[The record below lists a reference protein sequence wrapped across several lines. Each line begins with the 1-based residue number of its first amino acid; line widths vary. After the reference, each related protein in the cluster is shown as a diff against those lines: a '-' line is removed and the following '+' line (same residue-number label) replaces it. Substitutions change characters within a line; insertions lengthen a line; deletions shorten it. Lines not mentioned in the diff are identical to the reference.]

1 MRICLKLYD
10 KMKRLMGH
18 DSLRDLCSY
27 CRFVRKNK
35 KISTETKKQESADKK
50 AGEAM
55 PLSVVWYGGNL
66 NQNGMTTSLINLIA
80 HLPVGKYQHII
91 LYDAAKV
98 ADIQKLYQLFPK
110 GTKLRAFSGIRPLP
124 AEIWN
129 RFLYYGLGIRTK
141 KIRQSMDIMFSRNAR
156 EYFDTAENT
165 CLIQFTGYDRDVIGL
180 FANAQAD
187 RGRMIFVH
195 NDKAAETIGKK
206 GEDGKFLAEY
216 LPRFDKVIPVTADIE
231 QGIFAL
237 SVNPGQCAVVNN
249 YHDDIRVKERSM
261 EPVAYQ
267 ETTKATHTV
276 KELEQIL
283 ENKEDKFITI
293 GRYVPQKGHMM
304 LLEAFAAY
312 QSENPTTWLIIIGG
326 YGTLY
331 EDTLQKAKKLG
342 IADRV
347 VLIQHMENPM
357 PVLSKCQ
364 LFILSSLYEG
374 QGLVLLE
381 ADSLHIPVVST
392 DIPGPRGFMK
402 QYHGTLVRPDKDGIL
417 EGMRAYQKGLV
428 HTLNIDY
435 TVYNARCITAMT
447 ALLDGK

>member
-1 MRICLKLYD
+1 MQICLKLYD

-27 CRFVRKNK
+27 CRFVRKSQNT
-35 KISTETKKQESADKK
+35 IVEVEKQKTTDKE
-50 AGEAM
+50 AGAA
-55 PLSVVWYGGNL
+55 PLLSVVWYGGSL
-66 NQNGMTTSLINLIA
+66 NQNGMTTSLVNLIA
-80 HLPVGKYQHII
+80 HLPAGKYQHTI

-98 ADIQKLYQLFPK
+98 SDTQKLYLLFPE
-110 GTKLRAFSGIRPLP
+110 GTKLQAFSGIRPLP
-124 AEIWN
+124 SEIWN
-129 RFLYYGLGIRTK
+129 RILYYALGIRTK
-141 KIRQSMDIMFSRNAR
+141 KTRQKMDIMFARNAK
-156 EYFDTAENT
+156 EYFGEARNT

-180 FANAQAD
+180 FANAEAD

-195 NDKAAETIGKK
+195 NDKAAETAGKS
-206 GEDGKFLAEY
+206 GEAADFLTEY

-231 QGIFAL
+231 NSIFAL
-237 SVNPGQCAVVNN
+237 SVKPDQCTVVNN
-249 YHDDIRVKERSM
+249 YHDDARVKERSR
-261 EPVAYQ
+261 EPIVYQ

-276 KELEQIL
+276 NELEQIL

-312 QSENPTTWLIIIGG
+312 RMENPATWLIIIGG

-331 EDTLQKAKKLG
+331 EDTLQKAKQLG
-342 IADRV
+342 IAERV

-381 ADSLHIPVVST
+381 ADSLHVPVIST

-402 QYHGTLVRPDKDGIL
+402 QYQGTLVSPDK
-417 EGMRAYQKGLV
+417 EGLLAGMKAYQNGLV
-428 HTLNIDY
+428 HTIDIDY
-435 TVYNARCITAMT
+435 TAYNAKCIATMT
-447 ALLDGK
+447 ALLDEK